1 MPTSNF
7 KLFDENKAN
16 MLSDSEYNSN
26 AQRLNGVQ
34 SGVASSQLQNKF
46 QYQASLMAYAIAQLM
61 VQNGYDATD
70 TTAVTTFIS
79 NLSNTMLQKVADK
92 ANETQAKAGT
102 DNTKWMTPSLVKSA
116 INELAPMV
124 SDILSNETKAL
135 YGLDDSA
142 TPDDV
147 FSWVGKYAEYWWR
160 RRISGYV
167 ESQLPLSKVVYISQN
182 YAQSLQLSKSIT
194 IDQSSGEVSLKTPEE
209 FLISVQS
216 SLSNFRAMLENLV
229 AKAPCYITGL
239 YGDESGIYYLPE
251 GSTLNTTSSTS
262 STGKTVC
269 FYYKDTTTNNDWL
282 AIDADVQSVKI
293 TSKLSNG
300 DWEFIKS
307 TNRNEF
313 PDSGV
318 SDGYEYEYIGVP
330 FEHLILPP
338 VELVI
343 GTYTGDGTSLRT
355 INLGFTPKAV
365 YIADPRGASFRYSSG
380 VGRFCG
386 GLALNGYAAIDSNRT
401 IIEIVEN
408 GFVVNRDTSTS
419 PYIGT
424 NYDGDIYKY
433 VAIK

>member
-92 ANETQAKAGT
+92 ANETQAKVGT
-102 DNTKWMTPSLVKSA
+102 DNTKWMTPALVKSA

-124 SDILSNETKAL
+124 PSILSNETKAL

-147 FSWVGKYAEYWWR
+147 FSWIGKYAEYWWKR
-160 RRISGYV
+160 RVHTRTWEVSETTNGNNITVVSG
-167 ESQLPLSKVVYISQN
+167 SKVQY
-182 YAQSLQLSKSIT
+182 
-194 IDQSSGEVSLKTPEE
+194 
-209 FLISVQS
+209 
-216 SLSNFRAMLENLV
+216 
-229 AKAPCYITGL
+229 
-239 YGDESGIYYLPE
+239 
-251 GSTLNTTSSTS
+251 ST
-262 STGKTVC
+262 
-269 FYYKDTTTNNDWL
+269 
-282 AIDADVQSVKI
+282 QVKVDFDG
-293 TSKLSNG
+293 KLSLVNPQESVAAAYANRNDFNVAIENYWQYGTFTDRTNFWHGGNPVGNWSSDNASSFTNLTQVITTMIAENIG
-300 DWEFIKS
+300 DWEIIRS
-307 TNRNEF
+307 TNRNQY
-313 PDSGV
+313 PDSGNK
-318 SDGYEYEYIGVP
+318 DGYDYEYLGVP
-330 FEHLILPP
+330 FEHSILPP
-338 VELVI
+338 VELII
-343 GTYTGDGTSLRT
+343 GTYIGDGTSLRT
-355 INLGFTPKAV
+355 INLGFTPKAI

-401 IIEIVEN
+401 IIKIVEN
-408 GFVVNRDTSTS
+408 GFVVNKDSSTS
-419 PYIGT
+419 PYVGT
-424 NYDGDIYKY
+424 NYENDVYKY